1 MTGDLG
7 PAAADRDVY
16 ARLIAELDASG
27 CRYRLIEH
35 APEGRTEVVSALRG
49 HVLPS
54 AAKCLIL
61 LVKIGKKQTRY
72 VLAVVPGDAR
82 LDLAAV
88 KTLLGASYVAFADTG
103 KAEQLAGSVIG
114 TVLPFSYDE
123 RLELIAD
130 PALLD
135 RDELYFNAGRLDRSI
150 ALATQDYLRL
160 AKPRVAHII
169 AT

>member
-1 MTGDLG
+1 VTVDIY
-7 PAAADRDVY
+7 D
-16 ARLIAELDASG
+16 RLIADLDASG

-35 APEGRTEVVSALRG
+35 PPEGRTELVSTLRG
-49 HVLPS
+49 HALAH

-82 LDLAAV
+82 LDLVAV
-88 KTLLGASYVAFADTG
+88 KALLGASYVAFADTG
-103 KAEQLAGSVIG
+103 KAEELAGSVTG
-114 TVLPFSYDE
+114 TVLPFGYDE

-130 PALLD
+130 PALLEGA
-135 RDELYFNAGRLDRSI
+135 ELFFNAGRLDRSI
-150 ALATQDYLRL
+150 ALASEDYQRL
-160 AKPRVAHII
+160 ARPRIARII